1 MNQREEI
8 LSLLNGQHPAQIP
21 CFSGMIQVTAAGLDS
36 TGLKLHEA
44 HTDAGRM
51 ARAAASTYRL
61 TGFGAAAVPFDLCV
75 EAEALGAEVDFRAGS
90 ANLEFPRIAK
100 PLFANCERVDIDN
113 AKEGRVPLVCE
124 AIHLLKEDIGKEVVI
139 GAWVP
144 GPFTLLSILIKPDT
158 LMLAMKR
165 SPASVHA
172 ALDAMADMVTRSALA
187 YHRAGADMLT
197 VHEMGGSPGVLG
209 PKRFETFVLPP
220 LQKVIASL
228 PRPRILS
235 VCGNTNGTMP
245 LLAQAGADAISV
257 DQLNNLAASRAAL
270 PEVLLFGNIDPVGV
284 LANGTEVDVRQTTSA
299 AIAAG
304 VDAVWPG
311 CDLYPLTP
319 IDNLR
324 ALVAETGKE
333 TPHRTPSSASL
344 HQ

>member
-21 CFSGMIQVTAAGLDS
+21 CFSGLIHVTAAGLDS
-36 TGLKLHEA
+36 VGLKLYET
-44 HTDAGRM
+44 HTDTGRM
-51 ARAAASTYRL
+51 ARAAACTYQL
-61 TGFGAAAVPFDLCV
+61 TGFGSAAVPFDLCV

-90 ANLEFPRIAK
+90 ANLEFPRVAK
-100 PLFANCERVDIDN
+100 PLFENSERVDIGSSKD
-113 AKEGRVPLVCE
+113 GRVPLVCE
-124 AIHLLKEDIGKEVVI
+124 AIRLLKKDIGREVVI

-158 LMLAMKR
+158 LMLDLKR

-172 ALDAMADMVTRSALA
+172 ALNAMAGMVTRSALA

-209 PKRFETFVLPP
+209 LKRFETFVLPP
-220 LQKVIASL
+220 LQKVLASL
-228 PRPRILS
+228 PYPRILS
-235 VCGNTNGTMP
+235 VCGNTNGTMR
-245 LLAQAGADAISV
+245 LLAQAGADALSV
-257 DQLNNLAASRAAL
+257 DQLNDLAASRAAL
-270 PEVLLFGNIDPVGV
+270 PDTLLFGNIDPVGV
-284 LANGTEVDVRQTTSA
+284 LATGPEVDVRQTVSA

-319 IDNLR
+319 MANLI
-324 ALVAETGKE
+324 ALVAETGKK
-333 TPHRTPSSASL
+333 TPRKAPSSASL
-344 HQ
+344 HL